1 MFDRPADGI
10 MKAPVIGARRDLP
23 VHSGG
28 QGIYQH
34 AADGRR
40 FIDAASGAMVSN
52 LGHGNAEVVRAVTEQ
67 LAKGPFAYRL
77 HFRSEAVEAYAEAL
91 AARCPDGLDRC
102 YFVSGGSEAIEA
114 ALKLARQAAIIR
126 GERDRWKVIS
136 RYPGYHGT
144 TFGALSATGYDPL
157 TDPFEPFLARMPR
170 VPVPVTWRDRAGRS
184 DAEIAQ
190 AAAAA
195 LDAAII
201 REGAGTVLAFLMEPV
216 GGASTGALVSPDAY
230 FPAVREVCDRHGVL
244 LIHDE
249 VMCGA
254 GRTGAFLAGDHW
266 GCRPDFLVLSKGI
279 GAGYVPLG
287 AVVARGD
294 LVDAVERGGGF
305 AHGHTHAN
313 NPLAIA
319 NAARQG
325 ERLLDGL
332 ARLGTRYPFIGDTR
346 GKGLLTAVEF
356 VADRETATPF
366 HPSWRVAERVVEA
379 AFAREMI
386 LYERRSRG
394 GRIGDH
400 VLICPPLIV
409 TAGEVDMILDRLD
422 DALAAVSAD
431 LDAAGAG
438 A

>member
-114 ALKLARQAAIIR
+114 ALKLARQAAIVR

-266 GCRPDFLVLSKGI
+266 GCRPDILVL
-279 GAGYVPLG
+279 
-287 AVVARGD
+287 
-294 LVDAVERGGGF
+294 VEGNRGGIC
-305 AHGHTHAN
+305 
-313 NPLAIA
+313 P
-319 NAARQG
+319 AR
-325 ERLLDGL
+325 R
-332 ARLGTRYPFIGDTR
+332 
-346 GKGLLTAVEF
+346 
-356 VADRETATPF
+356 
-366 HPSWRVAERVVEA
+366 
-379 AFAREMI
+379 
-386 LYERRSRG
+386 RG
-394 GRIGDH
+394 GRAAISSMRWNGAAGSPMAIRMPTIPRRR
-400 VLICPPLIV
+400 LRACGSGRSTGSTPSPTPPGRASAFSTV
-409 TAGEVDMILDRLD
+409 WR
-422 DALAAVSAD
+422 VSAHAIRSSATH
-431 LDAAGAG
+431 AARAF
-438 A
+438 